1 MLGSSA
7 RTHVIVDESEP
18 ELDDAIL
25 ISRTRAGDDDAY
37 SELYRRY
44 EYSAF
49 RLARHLGRRE
59 EADDVVNEAF
69 ARVLDLLQRGKGPT
83 ESFRAYLF
91 TTIRHEC
98 GARAKQEKR
107 VRPTDDD
114 TQIDST
120 VEFGAGT
127 LDAFERETVRAAYAS
142 LPDRWREVLW
152 ALDVDG
158 RKPQE
163 IAALL
168 GLSPNSVSA
177 LVYRARAGLREAYLR
192 QHVKAEAPEG
202 DAHTEIR
209 GMFVRVLRR
218 SATARDQERVH
229 SHLASC
235 DACMKVYLEL
245 AEDAASV
252 A

>member
-1 MLGSSA
+1 MLGNTA
-7 RTHVIVDESEP
+7 QTHVFDDSEH
-18 ELDDAIL
+18 EVDDAIL
-25 ISRTRAGDDDAY
+25 IRRTRAGDDEAY

-114 TQIDST
+114 TQVDSA
-120 VEFGAGT
+120 VEFGAGA

-142 LPDRWREVLW
+142 LPERWRE
-152 ALDVDG
+152 
-158 RKPQE
+158 
-163 IAALL
+163 
-168 GLSPNSVSA
+168 A

-218 SATARDQERVH
+218 TATARDQERVH

-235 DACMKVYLEL
+235 SACMTVYLEL
-245 AEDAASV
+245 AEDAAAV